1 MKSKEKIPYPD
12 YLHDNINSISSRNVS
27 MSLGRNPSIS
37 VDKMPPILIKRLE
50 NQKTPDLE
58 CYKNS
63 VFRLP

>member
-1 MKSKEKIPYPD
+1 MKRKEKIPYPD

-37 VDKMPPILIKRLE
+37 VDKMPPILIKKTE
-50 NQKTPDLE
+50 NHKTFDVE
-58 CYKNS
+58 SYKNS

>member
-1 MKSKEKIPYPD
+1 MKRKEKIPYPD

-37 VDKMPPILIKRLE
+37 VDKMLIKKTE
-50 NQKTPDLE
+50 NHKTFDVE
-58 CYKNS
+58 SYKNS